1 MKVGDLVIRRVFNV
15 SDWKRETAEKQRETL
30 GIGIVL
36 SKQMAGTPKHPCV
49 TVFYPKTSQAWD
61 IAEGLL
67 GVVSELET

>member
-1 MKVGDLVIRRVFNV
+1 MKVGDLVMRRVFNV
-15 SDWKRETAEKQRETL
+15 SPWKRETAVKQRKTL

-49 TVFYPKTSQAWD
+49 TVFYPKTNQAWD

-67 GVVSELET
+67 EVVSELET

>member
-1 MKVGDLVIRRVFNV
+1 MQVGDLVMRRVFNIP
-15 SDWKRETAEKQRETL
+15 DWKRESAVEQRERL
-30 GIGIVL
+30 GVGIVL

-67 GVVSELET
+67 EVVSELET

>member
-1 MKVGDLVIRRVFNV
+1 MKVGDLVMRRVFNV
-15 SDWKRETAEKQRETL
+15 PDWKRESAIEQRERL
-30 GIGIVL
+30 GVGIVL

-67 GVVSELET
+67 EVVSELET

>member
-1 MKVGDLVIRRVFNV
+1 MQVGDLVIRRVFNV
-15 SDWKRETAEKQRETL
+15 SDWKRETAVKQREAL

-67 GVVSELET
+67 EVVSELET

>member
-1 MKVGDLVIRRVFNV
+1 MQVGDLVMRRVFNV
-15 SDWKRETAEKQRETL
+15 PDWKRESAVEQRERL
-30 GIGIVL
+30 GVGIVL

-67 GVVSELET
+67 EVVSELET

>member
-1 MKVGDLVIRRVFNV
+1 MKVGDLVMRRVFNV
-15 SDWKRETAEKQRETL
+15 PDWKRESAVEQRERL
-30 GIGIVL
+30 GVGIVL

-67 GVVSELET
+67 EVVSELET

>member
-1 MKVGDLVIRRVFNV
+1 MQVGDLVIRRVFNV
-15 SDWKRETAEKQRETL
+15 PDWKRETAEKQRETL

-67 GVVSELET
+67 EVVSELET

>member
-15 SDWKRETAEKQRETL
+15 SDWKRETAVKQRETL

-67 GVVSELET
+67 EVVSELET

>member
-15 SDWKRETAEKQRETL
+15 PDWKRNVAVEQREKL
-30 GIGIVL
+30 GVGIIL

-49 TVFYPKTSQAWD
+49 TVFYPKTGRAWS

-67 GVVSELET
+67 EVVSEL

>member
-15 SDWKRETAEKQRETL
+15 SDWKRETAVKQRETL

-67 GVVSELET
+67 EVISELET

>member
-1 MKVGDLVIRRVFNV
+1 MKVGDLVIRRVFNT
-15 SDWKRETAEKQRETL
+15 SDWKRETSIEQRERL
-30 GIGIVL
+30 GVGIVL

-67 GVVSELET
+67 EVVSELET

>member
-15 SDWKRETAEKQRETL
+15 SDWKRETAVKQRETL

-49 TVFYPKTSQAWD
+49 TVFYPKASQAWD

-67 GVVSELET
+67 EVISELET

>member
-15 SDWKRETAEKQRETL
+15 PDWKRETAEKQRQTL

-67 GVVSELET
+67 EVVSELET